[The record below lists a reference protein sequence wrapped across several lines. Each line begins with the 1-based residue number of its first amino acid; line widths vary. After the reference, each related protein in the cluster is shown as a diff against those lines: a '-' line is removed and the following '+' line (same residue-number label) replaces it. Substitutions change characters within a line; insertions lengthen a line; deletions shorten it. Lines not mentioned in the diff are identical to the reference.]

1 MAKRNAGKRYRETL
15 RWRKDNKS
23 KLRNSRT
30 FKTNEWLF
38 QNILGTMRIMDSIHC
53 FLSVTSK
60 YWPTEEEQGDNFRTH
75 THLPS
80 PEIQVS

>member
-1 MAKRNAGKRYRETL
+1 MRNARKRYGETL

-30 FKTNEWLF
+30 VRTNEWLF
-38 QNILGTMRIMDSIHC
+38 HNILGTVRIMDSIYC

-60 YWPTEEEQGDNFRTH
+60 YWPREKEQGDNFRIH
-75 THLPS
+75 THLPK
-80 PEIQVS
+80 PEIS